1 MRLYIVE
8 IQLTKISAVG
18 ADVVGKTM
26 KSFSAEFASLFS
38 GDGAR
43 KPLLEAPTTI
53 THRSKVP
60 VSPTGRFILR
70 RTYWHTWSSFIT
82 QIIVIELQLV
92 AFTQSKTAKQLSWL
106 LN

>member
-1 MRLYIVE
+1 ME
-8 IQLTKISAVG
+8 IQLTKFSAVG

-70 RTYWHTWSSFIT
+70 HTYWHTWSSFIT
-82 QIIVIELQLV
+82 QIIVVIELQLV
-92 AFTQSKTAKQLSWL
+92 AFTQSKTVKQLSWL